1 MVARMGIGDESG
13 KVGGLDVFSIL
24 LVVFLL
30 FGISLLIAA

>member
-1 MVARMGIGDESG
+1 MGFRDESG

-30 FGISLLIAA
+30 FGISLIIAT